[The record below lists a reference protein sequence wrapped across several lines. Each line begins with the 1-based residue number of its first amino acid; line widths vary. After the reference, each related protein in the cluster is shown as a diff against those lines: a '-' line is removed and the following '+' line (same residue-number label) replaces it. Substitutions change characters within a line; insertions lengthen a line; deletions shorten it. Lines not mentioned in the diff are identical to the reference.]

1 MAKVKLLYVLGIDD
15 SNKIEILFLS
25 PNQNNMRFN
34 FKGNVHLI
42 PLIDDTNIEVCRIT
56 VGGIKGDPFKVPKV
70 DLIFNAICNPDTNQK
85 SLKVTQ
91 NIVDTLKVPVLNHP
105 QHILRTGR
113 ENIYELFKNRDGI
126 IFPKTIRIRPR
137 CLSDV
142 RKVVDSEKFELPFLF
157 REAGYHAGKNLE
169 LVRNWDDI
177 HELEKFAFDGRDY
190 YLTQFVDFKS
200 QDGLYRKYRVIVIDG
215 KPYPRHLIISD
226 LWNVHA
232 ESRKEIMSKNVEC
245 LEEEKNFLRDFHQR
259 DLSFFSTFYQEL
271 KLDFFG
277 VDFSYHP
284 DGRMIIFEI
293 NSCFRA
299 IVDVEDQP
307 TNGDSRKGYDYH
319 KPYIENIKKGVESLV
334 LEKAGYV
341 QNL

>member
-1 MAKVKLLYVLGIDD
+1 
-15 SNKIEILFLS
+15 
-25 PNQNNMRFN
+25 
-34 FKGNVHLI
+34 
-42 PLIDDTNIEVCRIT
+42 
-56 VGGIKGDPFKVPKV
+56 
-70 DLIFNAICNPDTNQK
+70 
-85 SLKVTQ
+85 
-91 NIVDTLKVPVLNHP
+91 
-105 QHILRTGR
+105 
-113 ENIYELFKNRDGI
+113 
-126 IFPKTIRIRPR
+126 
-137 CLSDV
+137 
-142 RKVVDSEKFELPFLF
+142 
-157 REAGYHAGKNLE
+157 
-169 LVRNWDDI
+169 
-177 HELEKFAFDGRDY
+177 
-190 YLTQFVDFKS
+190 
-200 QDGLYRKYRVIVIDG
+200 
-215 KPYPRHLIISD
+215 
-226 LWNVHA
+226 
-232 ESRKEIMSKNVEC
+232 VEC